1 MTIWVY
7 VSNYGVLWWQGD
19 EIANREDGYS
29 AYFEITEENGAPEIY
44 RGYELWHL
52 TDLISE
58 DNLTLPI
65 AIDIE
70 DVINAYD
77 SPADN
82 SSFKK
87 ISLPQDEM
95 YPDEYGY
102 SIYADRSFVNISFMV
117 PREWY
122 SDGNGS
128 FEYVDKT
135 VMSQNIVYSDSYEME
150 TKGFTVDMAYGSEI
164 SLLEEKYGD
173 ENSPWSYYAHISMDS
188 YYGVVDSHYFIVHS
202 GGYYAVFCFNG
213 NADFNMAIAE
223 AILSTVTISPV
234 YLDINLD
241 SMQAASSIIDIGTL
255 QSDGTVITTGEEGAA
270 EVSFFLP
277 DAWFTN
283 DIPGRY
289 YSKNMFNIESVY
301 KAVPNQ
307 DYSALN
313 GTNGTIPLF
322 GREVNVIG
330 ESYAAEGGNS
340 PYDYMV
346 HKTVNGSECYEY
358 VVTRGEYSAVVHFNA
373 DPSSTE
379 IVRNAIIKSIK
390 IEKVGLSDVQFE
402 GIDFSAT
409 YDSRSMIVTMSI
421 TNNSD
426 RGFVAFDEGIEIFEN
441 GEGAYHSRG
450 CRKSRSDDR
459 CGYKAFVKAAVSA
472 CGQNFR
478 K

>member
-1 MTIWVY
+1 M
-7 VSNYGVLWWQGD
+7 
-19 EIANREDGYS
+19 
-29 AYFEITEENGAPEIY
+29 
-44 RGYELWHL
+44 
-52 TDLISE
+52 
-58 DNLTLPI
+58 
-65 AIDIE
+65 
-70 DVINAYD
+70 
-77 SPADN
+77 
-82 SSFKK
+82 
-87 ISLPQDEM
+87 
-95 YPDEYGY
+95 
-102 SIYADRSFVNISFMV
+102 
-117 PREWY
+117 
-122 SDGNGS
+122 
-128 FEYVDKT
+128 
-135 VMSQNIVYSDSYEME
+135 
-150 TKGFTVDMAYGSEI
+150 
-164 SLLEEKYGD
+164 
-173 ENSPWSYYAHISMDS
+173 
-188 YYGVVDSHYFIVHS
+188 
-202 GGYYAVFCFNG
+202 FCFNG

-330 ESYAAEGGNS
+330 ESYAVEGGNS

-441 GEGAYHSRG
+441 GEYVPVSFFSLYAEEKSSMWIWGGEGLEYSQTMGAMAYPDFKVGKYRAVITGYFSNAPDV
-450 CRKSRSDDR
+450 RSMM
-459 CGYKAFVKAAVSA
+459 YAEFEIE
-472 CGQNFR
+472 
-478 K
+478 